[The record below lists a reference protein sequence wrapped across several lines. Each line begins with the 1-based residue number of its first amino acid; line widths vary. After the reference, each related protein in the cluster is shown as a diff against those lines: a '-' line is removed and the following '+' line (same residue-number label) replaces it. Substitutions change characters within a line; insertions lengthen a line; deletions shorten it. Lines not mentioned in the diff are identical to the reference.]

1 MCFLRF
7 FGNSGKLVATCSE
20 FPKNRSIFREFGACR
35 HHFPEKN
42 AVFREI
48 VLIRDY
54 FCRLDPKKK
63 YKWPFFLSIFKKW
76 FFVFS
81 GSVLIRDSLRDF
93 GFPSSSLF
101 RQFFSEARSSF
112 KLQVYVLPLAHKR
125 FPNC

>member
-1 MCFLRF
+1 MLPEIFRKFGKVGGDMLRIPEK
-7 FGNSGKLVATCSE
+7 S
-20 FPKNRSIFREFGACR
+20 SIFREFGACR

-81 GSVLIRDSLRDF
+81 ESVLIRDGLKAHD
-93 GFPSSSLF
+93 
-101 RQFFSEARSSF
+101 ARF
-112 KLQVYVLPLAHKR
+112 LGVYDM
-125 FPNC
+125 